1 MAVLVRFF
9 CSVYFFYF
17 NTNHNNGCLGLCF
30 SFEDHIEVCHSS
42 ALLPHIMISSYK
54 TAHLKKNIE
63 ITVIRDNS
71 GKKTR
76 AENQLFIAE
85 TVKTTFKK
93 VNFDLF

>member
-1 MAVLVRFF
+1 
-9 CSVYFFYF
+9 
-17 NTNHNNGCLGLCF
+17 
-30 SFEDHIEVCHSS
+30 
-42 ALLPHIMISSYK
+42 MISSYK

-76 AENQLFIAE
+76 AENHIFIAE